1 MRLDGIVP
9 PFLVAGAAALLS
21 WAGRRY
27 VRGRQ
32 AAWTRD
38 VAIVMAVVALTATL
52 ELAMGRSPAYRNGPV
67 RLWVGDVNSDQNSQ
81 QITDPYTFSHV
92 IHGAIFY
99 GLTHVAMGPA
109 SMGARVIV
117 AVTIEGAWEAYE
129 NTDTVINRYRAAT
142 IALGYYGD
150 SILNSM
156 SDIVACLI
164 GFVLASR
171 LRWWWT
177 VSWVVATEIVLAIA
191 IRDNLTLNI
200 LMLIRPIEAIRK
212 WQMGA

>member
-1 MRLDGIVP
+1 MLLDGLVP
-9 PFLVAGAAALLS
+9 PLLVAAAAILLS
-21 WAGRRY
+21 WAGRKY
-27 VRGRQ
+27 VRRR
-32 AAWTRD
+32 ASAWTRD
-38 VAIVMAVVALTATL
+38 LIIALAIVGITALL
-52 ELAMGRSPAYRNGPV
+52 ELAMGRSPVYSHGPV
-67 RLWVGDVNSDQNSQ
+67 RVWVGDVNSDQNSQ
-81 QITDPYTFSHV
+81 QVTDPYTVSHI
-92 IHGAIFY
+92 IHGALFY
-99 GLTHVAMGPA
+99 GLTHLAMGPA
-109 SMGARVIV
+109 SAGARVIV
-117 AVTIEGAWEAYE
+117 ALTIEGAWEAYE

-156 SDIVACLI
+156 SDIVACLL

-200 LMLIRPIEAIRK
+200 LMLVWPIDAIRK